1 MQVNMEKKDNLLSQ
15 NTIRTALIQKGRFKC
30 QHPLPK
36 IYPSSGKLPV
46 LVQKQKVFTGFRDV
60 STFVL
65 QKRKKVTGTENES
78 YMYRNKRPLGISYY
92 NRNIRKLLVQKLKV
106 TKYKNKRSLLR
117 KLPIQKHRKSN

>member
-1 MQVNMEKKDNLLSQ
+1 MQVNMEKKDYLLSQ

-46 LVQKQKVFTGFRDV
+46 LVQKQEVFTGFREV

-117 KLPIQKHRKSN
+117 KLLIQKHRKSY

>member
-1 MQVNMEKKDNLLSQ
+1 MQVNMEKKDYLLSQ

-46 LVQKQKVFTGFRDV
+46 LVQKQIVFTGFREV

-78 YMYRNKRPLGISYY
+78 
-92 NRNIRKLLVQKLKV
+92 LLAQKMKV
-106 TKYKNKRSLLR
+106 TCTETRDLQGLVT
-117 KLPIQKHRKSN
+117 ITET

>member
-1 MQVNMEKKDNLLSQ
+1 MQVNMEKKDYLLSQ

-36 IYPSSGKLPV
+36 IYPSSGKLPI
-46 LVQKQKVFTGFRDV
+46 LGQKQEAFTGFREV

-92 NRNIRKLLVQKLKV
+92 NRNIRKLGTEIGSNQ
-106 TKYKNKRSLLR
+106 YKNKRSLR
-117 KLPIQKHRKSN
+117 KLLLQKHRKSY

>member
-1 MQVNMEKKDNLLSQ
+1 MQVNMEKKDYLLSQ

-46 LVQKQKVFTGFRDV
+46 LVQKQKVFTGFREV

-65 QKRKKVTGTENES
+65 QKRKKVFGTENES
-78 YMYRNKRPLGISYY
+78 YW
-92 NRNIRKLLVQKLKV
+92 
-106 TKYKNKRSLLR
+106 
-117 KLPIQKHRKSN
+117 HRK

>member
-1 MQVNMEKKDNLLSQ
+1 MQVNMEKKDYLLSQ

-46 LVQKQKVFTGFRDV
+46 LVQKQEVFTGFREV

-106 TKYKNKRSLLR
+106 TSTKTRDLY
-117 KLPIQKHRKSN
+117 

>member
-1 MQVNMEKKDNLLSQ
+1 MQVNMEKKDYLLSQ

-46 LVQKQKVFTGFRDV
+46 LVQKQKVFTGFREV

-78 YMYRNKRPLGISYY
+78 YMYRIKRPLGISYY
-92 NRNIRKLLVQKLKV
+92 NRNIRKLGTEIGSNQ
-106 TKYKNKRSLLR
+106 YKNKRSLR
-117 KLPIQKHRKSN
+117 KLLLQKHRKSY